1 MSALLLRRS
10 SATLQGIFLH
20 HGVIDVDYMGQTRA
34 MVSKPTPLVTIPAK
48 SRIAQLTTF
57 MSCFPKIDSKLQ
69 GDQGSGSTG
78 EPQL

>member
-1 MSALLLRRS
+1 
-10 SATLQGIFLH
+10 
-20 HGVIDVDYMGQTRA
+20 MGQTRA